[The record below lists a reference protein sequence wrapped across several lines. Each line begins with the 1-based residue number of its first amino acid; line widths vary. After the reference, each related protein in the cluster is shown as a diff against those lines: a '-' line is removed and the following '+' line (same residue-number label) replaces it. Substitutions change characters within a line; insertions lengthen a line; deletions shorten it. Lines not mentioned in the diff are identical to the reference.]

1 MLFKGL
7 WLLFHS
13 VHVFKDEDWAF
24 IWGIFKYKRN
34 TGKNGKQFCP
44 SSTLSSD

>member
-24 IWGIFKYKRN
+24 IWGIFKYKE
-34 TGKNGKQFCP
+34 TQGKRKQFCP